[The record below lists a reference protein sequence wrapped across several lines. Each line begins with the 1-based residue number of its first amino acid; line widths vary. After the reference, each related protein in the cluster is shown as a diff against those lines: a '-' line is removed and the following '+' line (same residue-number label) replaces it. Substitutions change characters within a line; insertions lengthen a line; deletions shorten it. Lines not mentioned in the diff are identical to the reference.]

1 MTTPPPAKKSQSP
14 ILLIIV
20 FICGLVAGVA
30 LTIYKIGPPAAT
42 QTAGGEAGTQI
53 SKEHAAAI
61 AHLEGEVTKN
71 PDDYQSWIK
80 LGHQYFDTDQP
91 EKAIQAYTRS
101 LALHPGDANLLTDL
115 GVMYRNTGEKDKAI
129 ESFDKARGLDARH
142 EPSRLNKGIVLL
154 FDMNDP
160 TGAIASWEE
169 LLRLNPEAKMTDGTS
184 VREFIEQLKKELAKQ
199 QDKK

>member
-1 MTTPPPAKKSQSP
+1 MTTPPSTKKSQSP

-20 FICGLVAGVA
+20 FICGLVAGIA
-30 LTIYKIGPPAAT
+30 LTVYKLGPPAAT
-42 QTAGGEAGTQI
+42 QTAGGESGTQL
-53 SKEHAAAI
+53 SKEHAEAI
-61 AHLEGEVTKN
+61 AHLESEVTKN

-115 GVMYRNTGEKDKAI
+115 GVMYRNTGQKDKAI
-129 ESFDKARGLDARH
+129 ESFDKARELDPKH

-169 LLRLNPEAKMTDGTS
+169 LLRLNPEAKMTDGTN